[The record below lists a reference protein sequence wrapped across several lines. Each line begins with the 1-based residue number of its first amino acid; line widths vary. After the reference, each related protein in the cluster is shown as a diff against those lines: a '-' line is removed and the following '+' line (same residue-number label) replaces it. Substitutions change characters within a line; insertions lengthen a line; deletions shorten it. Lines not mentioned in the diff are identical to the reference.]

1 MTAEALIAQ
10 VVAWAGRQSD
20 IRAVALV
27 GSHARGS
34 AHADSDIDL
43 VLLCVDP
50 ARYLKD
56 AAWTETFGAVARTAS
71 EDWGMVQSL
80 RVFYLYGPE
89 VEFGLTSPAW
99 AALPPDRGTAE
110 VIEDGARVLLDR
122 DGSLRSL
129 MECIGRARRDVR

>member
-27 GSHARGS
+27 GSYARGS

-56 AAWTETFGAVARTAS
+56 AARMNHKAAAVI
-71 EDWGMVQSL
+71 G
-80 RVFYLYGPE
+80 
-89 VEFGLTSPAW
+89 GLFLAPFIATNAIVAHRIEPFFSFIRPGLQTSPF
-99 AALPPDRGTAE
+99 E
-110 VIEDGARVLLDR
+110 YVLQGIIRYPLFV
-122 DGSLRSL
+122 G
-129 MECIGRARRDVR
+129 